1 METRPTVYVV
11 QETMKRNHSGN
22 WRRVH
27 DLTPA
32 AAYGDLEILI
42 AGRQNIPLTPQPLI
56 FEFRDKLRKF
66 TDDDY
71 LLLVG
76 DPILI
81 GIAIVVA
88 SDINAGKTQLL
99 KWDRSTAQYIK
110 IKCDF
115 RKY

>member
-1 METRPTVYVV
+1 MPATVYVV
-11 QETMKRNHSGN
+11 QETMKRNSDGD

-32 AAYGDLEILI
+32 AAYGDLEILVS
-42 AGRQNIPLTPQPLI
+42 GRQHITLATQPLI
-56 FEFRDKLRKF
+56 REFRDKLRSYN
-66 TDDDY
+66 DDDY

-81 GIAIVVA
+81 GIAITIA
-88 SDINAGKTQLL
+88 SDINAGRVALL
-99 KWDRSTAQYIK
+99 KWDRATSRYIK
-110 IKCDF
+110 VKANF